1 VLALGLGFWAA
12 DPVGRAHPAV
22 AVVSLVFLLGLAI
35 LHLLLFDHRAAALAG
50 RWLGAGS
57 RFVPRRIVAALGA
70 LPAAAA
76 RFGDLPARGRA
87 QVVLLCLA
95 RQLVGVVSL
104 FCFARALHL
113 PLSIVNA
120 GWVRS
125 LVLLVAMLP
134 ISFAGLGV
142 REGTLIAALQP
153 YGIGAAAAVA
163 LALVM
168 FARDLVGAAAGGVLE
183 ARRLFAGPN
192 VEAAQ

>member
-1 VLALGLGFWAA
+1 MLALGLGFWAA

-22 AVVSLVFLLGLAI
+22 AVVSLGFLVGLAV
-35 LHLLLFDHRAAALAG
+35 LHLILFDRRAAALAG
-50 RWLGAGS
+50 RWLAPGA
-57 RFVPRRIVAALGA
+57 RFVPHRLGSALGA

-76 RFGDLPARGRA
+76 RFGELPARRRA
-87 QVVLLCLA
+87 RVAALCLT
-95 RQLVGVVSL
+95 RNLVGIASL

-113 PLSIVNA
+113 PLSPVNT

-163 LALVM
+163 LSLVM

-183 ARRLFAGPN
+183 ARRLFAGSGA
-192 VEAAQ
+192 EAPR